1 MRNHITLPS
10 LFLLAGIALTFPP
23 FQPAFGLEEAK
34 AAKAPKV
41 PKVTL
46 KVDPEQSKLRLGEGV
61 LLKADLKGREG
72 QVRWEVEGAGMGTVT
87 TDGFYQAPSYGSTP
101 ATVRINA
108 IADGEPRLTAQ
119 AVVFLH
125 PVSLEIK
132 PEKLELSTGETF
144 HFRAKVDQVG
154 DQRVIWSVEGGA
166 SHGHITDTGLFT
178 APSSF
183 PTPGIIKVRAASAAD
198 PSKSATA
205 TIEVGRV
212 DIKVKPAEVTI
223 KHGDTRRFEAKVTG
237 TSNTAVEWSVLG
249 EGQGQISNAG
259 LYATPPSMATPAVV
273 TVVARSAAD
282 PSKTAT
288 VRIRVEAVQ
297 LMAGAGKQFGKNGKN
312 GQKRKGFHRVAHG
325 IYQVAAPRVVRLV
338 MPFDPVDFM
347 VRGPNFRGKS
357 GKQYVPLGGATD
369 LDAAVQNSSNDGVRW
384 EVVGEKIGEISEEG
398 VYYAPPAITTPRIVQ
413 VRATSLADPT
423 KSVLH
428 TLHIPPVVVQAPKQA
443 FSCQM
448 DGAIQLQAKVE
459 NAENDLIKWSV
470 EGGDAFG
477 SVSENGLYHP
487 PAVLTTPAV
496 VRVRAASVADPSKN
510 AIIQV
515 NVPELRLEISPD
527 SAEVRAGRTVRL
539 KTKVEGCTSKSGD
552 VVWLLTPAIGAITP
566 DGIYSAP
573 EGTGPQVVQVT
584 ASLKS
589 DPTKT
594 ATAALRLS
602 GK

>member
-1 MRNHITLPS
+1 M
-10 LFLLAGIALTFPP
+10 
-23 FQPAFGLEEAK
+23 EEPKEARE
-34 AAKAPKV
+34 AKAPKV
-41 PKVTL
+41 SL
-46 KVDPEQSKLRLGEGV
+46 KVEPAQTKLRLGEGV

-72 QVRWEVEGAGMGTVT
+72 QLQWKVQGAGVGTVT
-87 TDGFYQAPSYGSTP
+87 SDGYYQAPSYGSTP
-101 ATVRINA
+101 ATVRVVA
-108 IADGEPRLTAQ
+108 VSEGEPRVEAQ
-119 AVVFLH
+119 AVIFLQ

-132 PEKLELSTGETF
+132 PEKTQLSTGETF
-144 HFRAKVDQVG
+144 HFRAKVDEVG
-154 DQRVIWSVEGGA
+154 DQRVIWSVEGGE
-166 SHGHITDTGLFT
+166 SHGHITETGLFT
-178 APSSF
+178 APSRF
-183 PTPGIIKVRAASAAD
+183 PTPGVITIRAASAAD

-205 TIEVGRV
+205 TVQVGKV
-212 DIKVKPAEVTI
+212 DIKVKPTEVTI

-237 TSNTAVEWSVLG
+237 TSNTGVEWSVLG
-249 EGQGQISNAG
+249 EGQGQISNSG
-259 LYATPPSMATPAVV
+259 MYATPPSMATPAVV
-273 TVVARSAAD
+273 TVVARSMAD

-297 LMAGAGKQFGKNGKN
+297 LSAGAGKKPGKFGKNGK
-312 GQKRKGFHRVAHG
+312 KRSGFHRVAHG
-325 IYQVAAPRVVRLV
+325 IYQVAAPKVVRLV
-338 MPFDPVDFM
+338 MPFDPIDFM

-384 EVVGEKIGEISEEG
+384 EVVGEKVGEISEEG
-398 VYYAPPAITTPRIVQ
+398 IYYAPATLATPRMVQ

-459 NAENDLIKWSV
+459 NTENDQIKWSV
-470 EGGDAFG
+470 EGGDDFG
-477 SVSENGLYHP
+477 TVSENGLYHP
-487 PAVLTTPAV
+487 PSVLTTPAV
-496 VRVRAASVADPSKN
+496 VRVRAASVADPTKA

-527 SAEVRAGRTVRL
+527 SAEVRSGRTVRL
-539 KTKVEGCTSKSGD
+539 KTRVEGCSSKTGE
-552 VVWLLTPAIGAITP
+552 VVWTLTPDIGSITP

-594 ATAALRLS
+594 ATSSLRLS

>member
-1 MRNHITLPS
+1 MRYHITLPT
-10 LFLLAGIALTFPP
+10 LVLLAGMALAAPP
-23 FQPAFGLEEAK
+23 FRPVFGFEDAK
-34 AAKAPKV
+34 AAKKA
-41 PKVTL
+41 TL
-46 KVDPEQSKLRLGEGV
+46 KVSPEQSKLRLGEGV
-61 LLKADLKGREG
+61 LLKSELKGRDG

-87 TDGFYQAPSYGSTP
+87 SDGFYQAPSYGSTP

-108 IADGEPRLTAQ
+108 ISDGEPRLKAQ
-119 AVVFLH
+119 ALVFLQ
-125 PVSLEIK
+125 PVALEIK
-132 PEKLELSTGETF
+132 PEKVELSTGETF
-144 HFRAKVDQVG
+144 HFRAKVDQVA
-154 DQRVIWSVEGGA
+154 DQRVIWSVEGGD

-178 APSSF
+178 APSRF
-183 PTPGIIKVRAASAAD
+183 PTPGVITVRAASAAD

-205 TIEVGRV
+205 TVQIGKVE
-212 DIKVKPAEVTI
+212 IKVKPTEVSI

-249 EGQGQISNAG
+249 EGQGQVSSSG
-259 LYATPPSMATPAVV
+259 MYATPPSMATPAVV
-273 TVVARSAAD
+273 TVIARSVAD

-297 LMAGAGKQFGKNGKN
+297 LSAGMGGKLGKNGKN
-312 GQKRKGFHRVAHG
+312 GKKRTGFHRVAHG
-325 IYQVAAPRVVRLV
+325 IYQIAAPKVVRLV

-369 LDAAVQNSSNDGVRW
+369 LEAAVQNSSNDGVRW

-398 VYYAPPAITTPRIVQ
+398 IYYAPASISTPRVVQ

-459 NAENDLIKWSV
+459 NAENDQIKWSV

-477 SVSENGLYHP
+477 SVSDDGLYHP
-487 PAVLTTPAV
+487 PSVLTTPAV
-496 VRVRAASVADPSKN
+496 VRVRATSAADPTKN
-510 AIIQV
+510 AVIQV
-515 NVPELRLEISPD
+515 NVPELRLEISPE
-527 SAEVRAGRTVRL
+527 SAEVRSGRTVRL
-539 KTKVEGCTSKSGD
+539 KTKVEGCNSKSGD
-552 VVWLLTPAIGAITP
+552 VVWLLTPEIGTITP

>member
-1 MRNHITLPS
+1 MRHHITLPS
-10 LFLLAGIALTFPP
+10 LFLLAGLAFAAHPL
-23 FQPAFGLEEAK
+23 QPVFGFEEAK

-41 PKVTL
+41 PKATL
-46 KVDPEQSKLRLGEGV
+46 KVSPDQSKLRLGEGV
-61 LLKADLKGREG
+61 LLKAELKGRDG
-72 QVRWEVEGAGMGTVT
+72 LVRWEVEGAGMGTVT
-87 TDGFYQAPSYGSTP
+87 SDGFYQTPSYGSTP

-108 IADGEPRLTAQ
+108 ISDGEPRLKAQ
-119 AVVFLH
+119 ALVFLQ
-125 PVSLEIK
+125 PVSVEIK
-132 PEKLELSTGETF
+132 PEKAELSTGETL
-144 HFRAKVDQVG
+144 HFRAKVEQVE
-154 DQRVIWSVEGGA
+154 DQRVIWSVEGGE

-178 APSSF
+178 APARF
-183 PTPGIIKVRAASAAD
+183 PTPGVITVRAASAAD

-205 TIEVGRV
+205 TVQIGKVE
-212 DIKVKPAEVTI
+212 IKVKPTEVSI

-249 EGQGQISNAG
+249 EGQGQVSNSG

-273 TVVARSAAD
+273 TVIARSVAD

-297 LMAGAGKQFGKNGKN
+297 LSAGAGGKLGKNGKN
-312 GQKRKGFHRVAHG
+312 SKKRTGFHRVAHG
-325 IYQVAAPRVVRLV
+325 IYQVAAPKVVRLV

-369 LDAAVQNSSNDGVRW
+369 LEAAVQNSSNDGVRW

-398 VYYAPPAITTPRIVQ
+398 VYYAPASMPTPRVVQ

-459 NAENDLIKWSV
+459 NAENDQIRWSV

-477 SVSENGLYHP
+477 SVSADGLYHP
-487 PAVLTTPAV
+487 PSVLTTPAV
-496 VRVRAASVADPSKN
+496 VRVRATSAADPTKN
-510 AIIQV
+510 AVIQV

-527 SAEVRAGRTVRL
+527 SAEVRSGRTVRL
-539 KTKVEGCTSKSGD
+539 KTKVEGCSSKSGD
-552 VVWLLTPAIGAITP
+552 VVWLLTPGIGTITP

>member
-1 MRNHITLPS
+1 MRHLITLPS
-10 LFLLAGIALTFPP
+10 LFLLLGTALAFHPS
-23 FQPAFGLEEAK
+23 QASFGLEEPKEAREP
-34 AAKAPKV
+34 KAPKV
-41 PKVTL
+41 SL
-46 KVDPEQSKLRLGEGV
+46 KVEPTQTKLRLGEGV

-72 QVRWEVEGAGMGTVT
+72 QLQWKVQGAGVGTVT
-87 TDGFYQAPSYGSTP
+87 SDGYYQAPSYGSTP
-101 ATVRINA
+101 ATVRVVA
-108 IADGEPRLTAQ
+108 VSEGEPRVEAQ
-119 AVVFLH
+119 AVIFLQ

-132 PEKLELSTGETF
+132 PEKTQLSTGETF
-144 HFRAKVDQVG
+144 HFRAKVDEVG
-154 DQRVIWSVEGGA
+154 DQRVIWSVEGGE
-166 SHGHITDTGLFT
+166 SHGHITETGLFT
-178 APSSF
+178 APSRF
-183 PTPGIIKVRAASAAD
+183 PTPGVITIRAASAAD

-205 TIEVGRV
+205 TVQVGKV
-212 DIKVKPAEVTI
+212 DIKVKPTEVTI

-237 TSNTAVEWSVLG
+237 TSNTGVEWSVLG
-249 EGQGQISNAG
+249 EGQGQISNSG

-273 TVVARSAAD
+273 TVVARCLAD

-297 LMAGAGKQFGKNGKN
+297 LSAGAGKKQGKSGKNGK
-312 GQKRKGFHRVAHG
+312 KRTGFHRVAHG
-325 IYQVAAPRVVRLV
+325 IYQVAAPKVVRLV
-338 MPFDPVDFM
+338 MPFDPIDFM

-384 EVVGEKIGEISEEG
+384 EVVGEKVGEISEEG
-398 VYYAPPAITTPRIVQ
+398 IYYAPASLATPRLVQ

-423 KSVLH
+423 KTVLH

-459 NAENDLIKWSV
+459 NTENDQIKWSV
-470 EGGDAFG
+470 EGGDDFG
-477 SVSENGLYHP
+477 TVSENGLYHP
-487 PAVLTTPAV
+487 PSVLTTPAV
-496 VRVRAASVADPSKN
+496 VRVRAASVADPTKA

-527 SAEVRAGRTVRL
+527 SAEVRSGRTVRL
-539 KTKVEGCTSKSGD
+539 KTRVEGCSSKTGE
-552 VVWLLTPAIGAITP
+552 VVWTLTPDIGSITP

-594 ATAALRLS
+594 ATASLRLS